1 MCVMSGGSRI
11 EEEEEP
17 YLSWRMNDELGKQLD
32 VCVAV
37 CKRRHNEFWE
47 AGIEEREANLNRG

>member
-1 MCVMSGGSRI
+1 MSGGSRI
-11 EEEEEP
+11 EVEEEP